1 MVMKRILILFT
12 SLLAAL
18 TLAGQNTI
26 RVQAPNLVSEGE
38 QFNVTFIIDGETAP
52 SDFSWSPGDEFQLVW
67 GPQKGSS
74 TSISIVNGKRTKSSQ
89 TTYTYVLLPRKTGT
103 FTLPAATAS
112 FKGHSVSSPKQQVE
126 VFAGQ
131 APSSQRQQGG
141 GGQAQ
146 GTSVSGED
154 LFIRMIPSKTRVV
167 VGEPLTVTFKL
178 FSRID
183 VAGYED
189 LRFPEFDGFWV
200 QDLPGPSSVEF
211 RREKYGDQIYNAAV
225 LRSCTLIPQQSGNL
239 TVGPAEMVCQIMVR
253 APRSSGG
260 GIFDSFFQDDYRT
273 IRKRITSG
281 ETTFRVSPLPAGA
294 PSSFGGGVGSFR
306 ISSALT
312 KDSLRTHDAAS
323 LKITVSG
330 KGNLSM
336 LDAPKVNFPPDF
348 EVYDIKTTENSD
360 KSSGR
365 LSGSKT
371 FEYPFIPRSHGEF
384 TIPPVEYSYY
394 DPATGKYVT
403 LRTPEMPL
411 SVSRGNEPETA
422 VNPGGQLVQGVD
434 RRDVRDLGSD
444 IRFISTKLPRL
455 RHAGYFFVGS
465 PLFIAAVILLLIAAA
480 AVYFV
485 FRSVAARRADV
496 VGTRVRG
503 ASKMARGRL
512 SKAAQYLRDNLY
524 SAFYEELHK
533 AILGFVSDKLN
544 MDVYEMDKDTISG
557 RLTGAG
563 VPEGLARDCI
573 SLLEA
578 CEFARYSSSSEGR
591 EGMNGHYE
599 QAVAVISGIDAAL
612 KRRPSRRPVSAAVAA
627 LLIMAASAP
636 GLGAVTPAADS
647 LWNASAAAYADGRWG
662 EAAEGW
668 TAISE
673 MGLSS
678 PQLFYNI
685 GNARFKEGNHALAIL
700 NYERALKL
708 DPSYSDAR
716 FNLEFAGSFVQD
728 RIDVLPEFFLRTWAR
743 KLRWAMPSDAWAAL
757 FLVFLAGLLAC
768 VLLFLLSGSYAGR
781 RTGFFLGLALLV
793 LSAVCLDASIRQR
806 KEAIGTDRAIVT
818 VPVAP
823 VRSAPGTDVSRDLF
837 ILHEGTKVKIL
848 ESLGEWSDIEIAD
861 GRRGWIRSGAFEI
874 I

>member
-1 MVMKRILILFT
+1 MKRFFIIL
-12 SLLAAL
+12 SCLLASF
-18 TLAGQNTI
+18 TLAGQNSI

-52 SDFSWSPGDEFQLVW
+52 SDFSWSPGDDFQLVW

-74 TSISIVNGKRTKSSQ
+74 TSISIVNGKKTKSSQ

-112 FKGHSVSSPKQQVE
+112 FKGDSASSPRHSIE
-126 VFAGQ
+126 VFAGS
-131 APSSQRQQGG
+131 APSGSRQQGG
-141 GGQAQ
+141 GSQAS

-178 FSRID
+178 FTRID

-189 LRFPEFDGFWV
+189 LRFPEFEGFWV

-225 LRSCTLIPQQSGNL
+225 LRSCTLIPQQSGQL

-273 IRKRITSG
+273 IRKRISSG

-294 PSSFGGGVGSFR
+294 PASFGGGVGSFK
-306 ISSALT
+306 ITSALT

-330 KGNLSM
+330 RGNLSM

-394 DPATGKYVT
+394 DSAAGKYVT
-403 LRTPEMPL
+403 LRTAQMTL
-411 SVSRGNEPETA
+411 SVSRGNEPEA
-422 VNPGGQLVQGVD
+422 AANPGGQLVQGVD

-444 IRFISTKLPRL
+444 IRFIATKLPRL
-455 RHAGYFFVGS
+455 RPAGHFFVGS
-465 PLFIAAVILLLIAAA
+465 PAFLAAAALLLLAAA
-480 AVYFV
+480 AVYIV
-485 FRSVAARRADV
+485 LRSMAARRADV

-503 ASKMARGRL
+503 ASRMARGRL
-512 SKAAQYLRDNLY
+512 SKAGQYLKDNLY

-544 MDVYEMDKDTISG
+544 MDVYEMDKDTISE
-557 RLTGAG
+557 RLTSAG
-563 VPEGLARDCI
+563 VSEGLARDCI

-578 CEFARYSSSSEGR
+578 CEFARYSSAPEGR
-591 EGMNGHYE
+591 DEMNARYS
-599 QAVAVISGIDAAL
+599 QAVAVISGIDASL
-612 KRRPSRRPVSAAVAA
+612 NRRPSRRPVSAALAA
-627 LLIMAASAP
+627 VLLLSAAP
-636 GLGAVTPAADS
+636 GLSAAAPAADS
-647 LWNASAAAYADGRWG
+647 LWNAAVAAYADGRWAD
-662 EAAEGW
+662 AADGW
-668 TAISE
+668 NAVLDL
-673 MGLSS
+673 GLSS
-678 PQLFYNI
+678 PQLYYNL
-685 GNARFKEGNHALAIL
+685 GNARFKEGNHAQAIL

-716 FNLEFAGSFVQD
+716 FNLEFANAFVQD
-728 RIDVLPEFFLRTWAR
+728 RIEVLPEFFLRTWAR
-743 KLRWAMPSDAWAAL
+743 KLRWVMPSDAWAAL
-757 FLVFLAGLLAC
+757 FLVFFAGFLAML
-768 VLLFLLSGSYAGR
+768 LLFLLSGSSAGR
-781 RTGFFLGLALLV
+781 KTGFFLGLALML
-793 LSAVCLDASIRQR
+793 LSAVCLDSSLRQR
-806 KEAIGTDRAIVT
+806 REALGTDKAIVT

-837 ILHEGTKVKIL
+837 ILHEGTKVVIL
-848 ESLGEWSDIEIAD
+848 ETLGEWREVEIAD
-861 GRRGWIRSGAFEI
+861 GRRGWLRAGACEI